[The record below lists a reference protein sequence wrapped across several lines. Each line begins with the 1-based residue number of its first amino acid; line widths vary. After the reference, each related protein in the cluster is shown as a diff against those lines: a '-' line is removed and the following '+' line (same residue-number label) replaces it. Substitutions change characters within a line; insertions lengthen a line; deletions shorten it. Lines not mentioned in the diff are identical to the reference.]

1 MLPLGSLDYSSA
13 QWIILCLCGTLVGI
27 SKTGLPG
34 LGTMLV
40 VLLALTFP
48 AEESTGLMLL
58 MLAFADIFAVA
69 YYRRHAKWSYIP
81 KLLPWA
87 LLGIATGSV
96 AIRILTDAHLGPI
109 IGVIILVLLTLN
121 LWWRPKNIGSSA
133 LPKHWIFAGVMGFL
147 AGLTTQLANAAGP
160 ILIIYLLAVGLP
172 KYEFIGTRAW
182 YALILNWIKIPIF
195 ISEGRIT
202 FDTLKTGAAAV
213 PLVALGAVVGI
224 LIIKRIPQ
232 KSFEIVIQILA
243 VLAGLKLVAS
253 AL

>member
-1 MLPLGSLDYSSA
+1 
-13 QWIILCLCGTLVGI
+13 
-27 SKTGLPG
+27 
-34 LGTMLV
+34 MLV

-58 MLAFADIFAVA
+58 MLAFADLFAVA
-69 YYRRHAKWSYIP
+69 YYRRHAKWSYIF
-81 KLLPWA
+81 KLMPWA

-96 AIRILTDAHLGPI
+96 AIRILSDVHLGPI
-109 IGVIILVLLTLN
+109 IGVIILVLLALN
-121 LWWRPKNIGSSA
+121 LWWKHKNSGNPG

-160 ILIIYLLAVGLP
+160 IIIIYLLAVGLS

-182 YALILNWIKIPIF
+182 YSLILNWLKIPIF

-202 FDTLKTGAAAV
+202 FDTLKADAVAV
-213 PLVALGAVVGI
+213 PLVALGAIVGI
-224 LIIKRIPQ
+224 IIIKHIPQ

-243 VLAGLKLVAS
+243 ALAGLKLVAS
-253 AL
+253 ALQMS